1 MRVIF
6 LRIYIYYYYFKCTF
20 LSPCVKGN
28 LNFYVLYIYILM
40 NNKDLFDLIRV
51 VITAVTS
58 MAPYLTDKG
67 EHTAFY
73 KISNKI
79 IH

>member
-1 MRVIF
+1 
-6 LRIYIYYYYFKCTF
+6 
-20 LSPCVKGN
+20 
-28 LNFYVLYIYILM
+28 M
-40 NNKDLFDLIRV
+40 NSKDLFDLIRV

-67 EHTAFY
+67 ERTVFY